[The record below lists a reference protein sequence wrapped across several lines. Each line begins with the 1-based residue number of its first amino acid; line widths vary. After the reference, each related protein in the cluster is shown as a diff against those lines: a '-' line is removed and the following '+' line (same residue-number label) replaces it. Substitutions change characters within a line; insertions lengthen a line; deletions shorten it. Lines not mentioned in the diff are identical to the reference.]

1 MTTDL
6 GSRDHYAA
14 ILKGAILSKRPETR
28 LIDVSHHIHSFDIVH
43 AAYVVQNAFR
53 GFPKGSVHIVTV
65 DNTARADLSYLCLVY
80 DGHRF
85 IVPDN
90 GMASLLFPDE
100 RLVCRRFDLSV
111 LNGAQQAQK
120 IAWMLDQLLAV
131 VDLAEL
137 GLPADD
143 VTQRI
148 GLQAVIQ
155 SDRINAAVMHVDH
168 FGNLILN
175 VQRPLFDQVGKGR
188 SFALYFKRF
197 DPIQVLSTYY
207 DDVPVGE
214 TLCRFNDS
222 GYLEIAIHMGRAAD
236 LLGLQIDD
244 TIQIEFLPNE

>member
-14 ILKGAILSKRPETR
+14 ILKGAILSKRPDAR
-28 LIDVSHHIHSFDIVH
+28 LVDISHHIHSFDIVH
-43 AAYVVQNAFR
+43 AAYVLQNAFR
-53 GFPKGSVHIVTV
+53 GFPKGTTHIVTV
-65 DNTARADLSYLCLVY
+65 DNTARADLSYLCVAHE
-80 DGHRF
+80 GHRF

-90 GMASLLFPDE
+90 GMASLLFPSEALD
-100 RLVCRRFDLSV
+100 CRRFDLSV
-111 LNGAQQAQK
+111 LNGAVQAQK
-120 IAWMLDQLLAV
+120 VAWMLDQLLSAA
-131 VDLAEL
+131 DFGQF

-143 VTQRI
+143 IIQRI

-175 VQRPLFDQVGKGR
+175 VQRALFDQVGKGR
-188 SFALYFKRF
+188 AFSLYFKRF
-197 DPIQVLSTYY
+197 DPICQLSNYY

-222 GYLEIAIHMGRAAD
+222 GYLEIAIHMSRASD

-244 TIQIEFLPNE
+244 TIQIEFHSS